1 MLVSKSKKQLR
12 KSNEILEHR
21 RKSQQMNANHCKSK
35 QIVAN
40 QGKSMQINAN
50 QRSKSKQIE
59 ENVSESQQ
67 IKVYQEKNKIE
78 AKQAPKRAPAKV
90 FSMGDMSKNTFAWNH
105 WFISKAELVAC
116 FVCISKRKLWF
127 VDTAKHGTLFY
138 SAQTIFNYY
147 LIPANIPNTNP
158 ELSS

>member
-1 MLVSKSKKQLR
+1 MD
-12 KSNEILEHR
+12 
-21 RKSQQMNANHCKSK
+21 ANHCKSK

-40 QGKSMQINAN
+40 QSKSMQIIAN

-67 IKVYQEKNKIE
+67 IKKKKQIE
-78 AKQAPKRAPAKV
+78 ANQAPKSAPAKV

-116 FVCISKRKLWF
+116 FVCISKRKMWF

-138 SAQTIFNYY
+138 SAQTNFNYY

>member
-1 MLVSKSKKQLR
+1 
-12 KSNEILEHR
+12 
-21 RKSQQMNANHCKSK
+21 MNANHCKSK

-50 QRSKSKQIE
+50 ERSKSKQIE